1 MAAKKLTPADIG
13 NTLADQV
20 IALVEKKTSG
30 AKIDKAAVKTILLVV
45 STRLMTYF
53 LMRRV

>member
-1 MAAKKLTPADIG
+1 MAKALTPADIG
-13 NTLADQV
+13 NALADQ
-20 IALVEKKTSG
+20 IIKLVERKTTG